1 MAIPL
6 ENGTGHTREV
16 FEVEY
21 EWKSPH
27 CTDCKIFEHTND
39 KCPKRVI
46 LDTPSDMCTKTVREP
61 VIASTASTNSDGFT
75 KVKRKKNKGK
85 KANLQTSSRHIDGI
99 EFGLIRKNLTF
110 IGKKV
115 TNMIGADMD
124 TMMRVGTNDINKA
137 KGPSTS
143 NYFDALNNVE
153 VGAESGESSSRGIQE
168 VEPKAGPKT
177 FSGMKISSQMMKWM
191 DLFFLNVTNLGINL
205 ISG

>member
-6 ENGTGHTREV
+6 ENGTGYTREV
-16 FEVEY
+16 IKVEY

-27 CTDCKIFEHTND
+27 CIDCKIFGHTND

-46 LDTPSDMCTKTVREP
+46 LDTPSDLCTQTVREL

-75 KVKRKKNKGK
+75 EVKRKKNKSK
-85 KANLQTSSRHIDGI
+85 KADLQTSSRHID
-99 EFGLIRKNLTF
+99 
-110 IGKKV
+110 
-115 TNMIGADMD
+115 
-124 TMMRVGTNDINKA
+124 A

-143 NYFDALNNVE
+143 NSFDALNNVE

-168 VEPKAGPKT
+168 VKPKAGPKT
-177 FSGMKISSQMMKWM
+177 FSGIKISSQMMKWM
-191 DLFFLNVTNLGINL
+191 DLFFLKVTNLGINL